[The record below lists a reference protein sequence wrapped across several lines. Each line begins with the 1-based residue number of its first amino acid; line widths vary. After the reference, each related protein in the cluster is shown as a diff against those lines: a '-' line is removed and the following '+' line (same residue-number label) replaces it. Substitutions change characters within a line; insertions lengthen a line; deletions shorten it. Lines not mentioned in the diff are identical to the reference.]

1 MGDEVA
7 VHGALGH
14 GALGHSALAR
24 STAEQCGPTGGQL
37 DHLMDVLEGAL
48 SGQPLEL
55 PPPTGD
61 PQHDR
66 LRALIA
72 ALLPLSPRPAPLRP
86 LLEALDRTHGP
97 RAVAR
102 GLGWAV
108 ELPPSPPAEVAVD
121 GARLGALLEDI
132 VTCAI
137 LVARAHGG
145 VRVHLGPGGGA
156 TGREAQLTIEGPGL
170 VMGLPGLLFAEA
182 RSMGARL
189 TLPFDRPTC
198 ATLDLILAPGSSWAP
213 LPALSPALSSASAP
227 ASAPALVPTA
237 DRGGRAALRG
247 LRVVAADDHEINR
260 FILSSMLEELG
271 CTGIQAEDGRAA
283 LALAQAERPDA
294 LILDLYMPAL
304 DGLEVARRL
313 RAWEAEAGVPRT
325 PIFALTADASP
336 ATAAACKAAG
346 MDAFLVKPADPDA
359 VLAALLAHCA
369 PTAPAPRRATP
380 RAAVQPPQLAADRR
394 RAPEP
399 PASALDQKQ
408 VNMMREVMGPAAFA
422 ELILTFVAHTAEQ
435 IDVLE
440 AALIARDW
448 PAAQRLAHGV
458 KSGTAQMGAIGMS
471 QLARIIEDQL
481 RAQILVDGPAT
492 TSALRASLEAAR
504 GALSA

>member
-7 VHGALGH
+7 GQGAAGH
-14 GALGHSALAR
+14 GALAR
-24 STAEQCGPTGGQL
+24 STAEQGGPIGAQL

-48 SGQPLEL
+48 GGQPLEL
-55 PPPTGD
+55 PPPSGD

-72 ALLPLSPRPAPLRP
+72 ALPPLSPRRAPLRP

-97 RAVAR
+97 RALAR
-102 GLGWAV
+102 GLGWTV
-108 ELPPSPPAEVAVD
+108 ELPASPPAEVAVD

-145 VRVHLGPGGGA
+145 VRVHLGPGGGP

-189 TLPFDRPTC
+189 RLPVDRPTC
-198 ATLDLILAPGSSWAP
+198 ATLDLGLAPGSSWAP
-213 LPALSPALSSASAP
+213 LPAPAPALSPALV
-227 ASAPALVPTA
+227 PALAPTA
-237 DRGGRAALRG
+237 DRGARAALRG
-247 LRVVAADDHEINR
+247 LRVIAADDHEINR
-260 FILSSMLEELG
+260 FILSAMLEELG

-336 ATAAACKAAG
+336 ATAAACKTAG

-369 PTAPAPRRATP
+369 PSAAAPP
-380 RAAVQPPQLAADRR
+380 RAAPRSAVLPPQLAADRR

-408 VNMMREVMGPAAFA
+408 VTMMREVMGPAAFA

-440 AALIARDW
+440 AALVARDW

-458 KSGTAQMGAIGMS
+458 KSGTAQMGATGMS
-471 QLARIIEDQL
+471 QLARTIEEQL
-481 RAQILVDGPAT
+481 RAQVLVDGPTAT
-492 TSALRASLEAAR
+492 RALRASLEAAR
-504 GALSA
+504 VALSA